1 MADFICSVY
10 YDNFAKTVLLINS
23 SINMF
28 TKKEFIKEVAGKMPY
43 GFLIT
48 AHKLDKTNSS
58 PLLDD
63 TLAKSSLISAA
74 RDIVQFKINAE
85 VTIK

>member
-10 YDNFAKTVLLINS
+10 YDNFAKTVFSINS

-48 AHKLDKTNSS
+48 ANNLARTSS
-58 PLLDD
+58 RPLVDNR
-63 TLAKSSLISAA
+63 LAKSTLISAA

>member
-10 YDNFAKTVLLINS
+10 YDNFAKAVLLINS

-28 TKKEFIKEVAGKMPY
+28 TKKEFIKEVAGKMSY

-48 AHKLDKTNSS
+48 AQNLDQTSNG
-58 PLLDD
+58 PLVDD
-63 TLAKSSLISAA
+63 TLTKSSLISAA